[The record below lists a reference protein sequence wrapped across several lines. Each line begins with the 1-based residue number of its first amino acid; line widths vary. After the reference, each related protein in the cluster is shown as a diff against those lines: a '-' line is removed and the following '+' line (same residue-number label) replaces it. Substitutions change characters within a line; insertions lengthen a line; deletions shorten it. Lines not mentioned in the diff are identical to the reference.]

1 MMMTTQVSTGL
12 TMQFLKAAGAAEVV
26 MEVAAGVEVEEG
38 EAHRQAAIHV
48 GRNLL
53 TVGADDIMRTE
64 DGAVAEALMTD
75 TAETIHNALCMF
87 GPKQRQLTKSL
98 LFRLPTGP

>member
-1 MMMTTQVSTGL
+1 MMTTQVSTGL

-48 GRNLL
+48 GQKRLMVEADEVLVGILL
-53 TVGADDIMRTE
+53 TTE
-64 DGAVAEALMTD
+64 DGVVVGAPMTG
-75 TAETIHNALCMF
+75 TAETIF
-87 GPKQRQLTKSL
+87 FS
-98 LFRLPTGP
+98 